1 MALQQYSDID
11 VAATSERAGQG
22 GMDIGT
28 SGEAHSAERLPPS
41 RLSEVFAE
49 LSRQADGPVSVA
61 ALRDAFG
68 DRSLAALLVLFSAF
82 NMIPLPPGA
91 TAVTGLPLLIIAAQ
105 MIYGGNR
112 AWLPKL
118 LTKRT
123 IPLDTFRAI
132 MDWTVP
138 RLQRV
143 ERLIRPRYWP
153 FHEGHSDRIIGVITL
168 VMAIYIILPIPLG
181 NWPPAFASALLGL
194 SLIERDGILFAAGS
208 VAAVVSTVIVGFVI
222 GAVVVA
228 AEAVWNWLF

>member
-1 MALQQYSDID
+1 
-11 VAATSERAGQG
+11 
-22 GMDIGT
+22 MDIGN
-28 SGEAHSAERLPPS
+28 SGETHAGRQAPK
-41 RLSEVFAE
+41 RLSDVFAE
-49 LSRQADGPVSVA
+49 LSQQADGPVSVG

-68 DRSLAALLVLFSAF
+68 DRSLAALVVLFGAF

-118 LTKRT
+118 LTERT
-123 IPLDTFRAI
+123 IPLNTFRAI

-138 RLQRV
+138 KLRRV
-143 ERLIRPRYWP
+143 ERLIKPRYWP
-153 FHEGHSDRIIGVITL
+153 FYGSHSDRIIGVMVL

-194 SLIERDGILFAAGS
+194 SLIERDGVLFGAGT
-208 VAAVVSTVIVGFVI
+208 VAAIVSTVIVGFVI

-228 AEAVWNWLF
+228 AEAIWNWLF